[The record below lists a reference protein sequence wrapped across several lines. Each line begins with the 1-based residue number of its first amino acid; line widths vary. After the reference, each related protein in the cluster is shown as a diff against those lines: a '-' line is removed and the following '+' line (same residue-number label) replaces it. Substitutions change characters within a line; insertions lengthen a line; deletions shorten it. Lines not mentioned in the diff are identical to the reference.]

1 MLAPHAWLLAGETLG
16 ANYAAEAFEIAD
28 SLVRDA
34 PELLG
39 KARLSTWPRAIVW
52 LLAYRHRLVG
62 PGEPLTP
69 QTLAADLSSSAPTLR
84 KTAKLLT
91 DTLILPR

>member
-1 MLAPHAWLLAGETLG
+1 MAGETLG
-16 ANYAAEAFEIAD
+16 NAYAPDAFDIAER
-28 SLVRDA
+28 LVREA
-34 PELLG
+34 PDLLT

-52 LLAYRHRLVG
+52 LLAHRHRLVG

-69 QTLAADLSSSAPTLR
+69 YTLAADLSSSPATLR

>member
-1 MLAPHAWLLAGETLG
+1 LAGEILG
-16 ANYAAEAFEIAD
+16 TDYAGEAFEIAD
-28 SLVRDA
+28 RLVRDA
-34 PELLG
+34 PDLLT

-62 PGEPLTP
+62 PGESLTP
-69 QTLAADLSSSAPTLR
+69 ITLAADLSSSPPTLR